1 MTNLTSY
8 DFSPLNRT
16 AIGIDRLMSHMVRNF
31 ENTQQDNYPPYN
43 IVEDSEN
50 EFTLEIAV
58 AGFKKGDISITSQDG
73 QLTVTGEKQE
83 EDNRKYTWNKIA
95 TRKFNRTFT
104 LGEYVE
110 VTGASQE
117 DGILS
122 IKLERI
128 VPEAMKPKAI
138 AIDYKG

>member
-1 MTNLTSY
+1 
-8 DFSPLNRT
+8 
-16 AIGIDRLMSHMVRNF
+16 MV
-31 ENTQQDNYPPYN
+31 
-43 IVEDSEN
+43 S
-50 EFTLEIAV
+50 
-58 AGFKKGDISITSQDG
+58 
-73 QLTVTGEKQE
+73 EKQA
-83 EDNRKYTWNKIA
+83 EDTRKYTWNKIA
-95 TRKFNRTFT
+95 TRKFSRSFT

-128 VPEAMKPKAI
+128 VPEAMKPKTI

>member
-1 MTNLTSY
+1 MTNLSTF
-8 DFSPLNRT
+8 DFSPLNRS

-31 ENTQQDNYPPYN
+31 ETTQQDNYPPYN
-43 IVEDSEN
+43 IIEDSEN

-58 AGFKKGDISITSQDG
+58 AGFKKGDITITSQDG
-73 QLTVTGEKQE
+73 QLAVTGDKQT
-83 EDNRKYTWNKIA
+83 EDTRKYTWNKIA
-95 TRKFNRTFT
+95 TRKFSRTFT

-110 VTGASQE
+110 VVGATQE

-122 IKLERI
+122 IKLERV
-128 VPEAMKPKAI
+128 VPDAMKPKTI